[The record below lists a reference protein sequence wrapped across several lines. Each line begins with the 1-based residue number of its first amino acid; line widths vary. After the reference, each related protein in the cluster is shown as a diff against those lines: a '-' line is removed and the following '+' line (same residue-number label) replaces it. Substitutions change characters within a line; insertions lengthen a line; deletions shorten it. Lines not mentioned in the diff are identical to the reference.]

1 MLYLSMIM
9 GWIISNI
16 LILLTAS
23 TFVVASLA
31 FLSRVTDWFKKT
43 IPVSFGFLLNEQ
55 IIKELVLATGDPAKP
70 VSLRFH
76 NSGKTTL
83 TGVVLDIRFLKPL
96 VLSSTKQ
103 AITYIPGKTV
113 HGRTSDG
120 SFYHYQH
127 SELVIVGHDNM
138 DFRVELNTEGQ
149 SPGTYQVMVTVYST
163 QQAYKYKKSTLSI
176 VMQ

>member
-1 MLYLSMIM
+1 MINM
-9 GWIISNI
+9 ELIIVI
-16 LILLTAS
+16 LTGG

-31 FLSRVTDWFKKT
+31 FLSRVTDWLKKT

-55 IIKELVLATGDPAKP
+55 ITTELVLATGDPAKP

-83 TGVVLDIRFLKPL
+83 TGVVLDIRFLKPI
-96 VLSSTKQ
+96 VLSATSR
-103 AITYIPGKTV
+103 AITYIPGKTM

-127 SELVIVGHDNM
+127 SELVIAGHDSM

-149 SPGTYQVMVTVYST
+149 SPGTYQVMVTIYST